1 MVTAYTFPKPDPLV
15 DPLGNRQITYQT
27 DRGRVLSSAA
37 VLSASFGGVF
47 SDTAQQNG
55 VVNVTLNQYD
65 GLDRLTQTTLPEGG
79 IAAYTYATAL
89 NPWANNVASVTQTA
103 KPGSPLSP
111 LTTSFAYDPLTT
123 RRLYNKTTSVTG
135 PLGLVTTMRYD
146 ALTGNLAQVVADAGG
161 AGHFNGRGCARPL
174 SPWRPSRHG
183 ERVRVRG
190 RGA

>member
-1 MVTAYTFPKPDPLV
+1 LV
-15 DPLGNRQITYQT
+15 DPVGNRQVTYQT

-37 VLSASFGGVF
+37 VLSASFGDVF

-79 IAAYTYATAL
+79 ITAYTYATSL
-89 NPWANNVASVTQTA
+89 NLWANNVASVTQTA

-111 LTTSFAYDPLTT
+111 LTTSVAYHP
-123 RRLYNKTTSVTG
+123 LYNRPTSVTD
-135 PLGLVTTMRYD
+135 PLGLVTTLTYD
-146 ALTGNLAQVVADAGG
+146 ALTGNLARAVADAGG
-161 AGHFNGRGCARPL
+161 AGHFSGRGCARPL

-183 ERVRVRG
+183 ERVRARG

>member
-1 MVTAYTFPKPDPLV
+1 MKSLRTHFLPLGTIKL
-15 DPLGNRQITYQT
+15 PLINALGNRQITYQT

-65 GLDRLTQTTLPEGG
+65 GLDRLTQTKLPEAGTAH
-79 IAAYTYATAL
+79 IYATTL
-89 NPWANNVASVTQTA
+89 NPRANNLAPVTQTA

-111 LTTSFAYDPLTT
+111 LATGFACDPLCNTP
-123 RRLYNKTTSVTG
+123 TSVTD
-135 PLGLVTTMRYD
+135 PHGLVTTMRYD
-146 ALTGNLAQVVADAGG
+146 ALAGNLAQVVANAGG
-161 AGHFNGRGCARPL
+161 AGYFNGRGCARPL